1 MDSFSIMMAA
11 LIAWGYLTA
20 LIVSLR
26 YIQYEYREKI
36 ITRGQV
42 RLYYGCL
49 HAFILTMLAA
59 VVVDNMGILWVAIE
73 GTTLATTLLIAFY
86 KKDASI
92 EAAWKYLI
100 VCSIG
105 ISLGLLGIL
114 MLNYAMVSSVGLSPW
129 EALSLKE
136 LSSHAA
142 ELPRDVVRWAF
153 IFIFVGM
160 GTKVGLFP
168 MHTWLPDAHGKA
180 PSPISALL
188 SGVLLNV
195 ALYAILRF
203 KTIVDLSLND
213 TAWTGNF
220 FTVFG
225 AFSVIG
231 PAFILLQQRNY
242 KRMLAYSSIEHMGLA
257 SLAIGLGPVGMIV
270 ALMHI
275 IGHTVIKPMLFF
287 AAGEILLHY
296 KSTKIEFIKNLM
308 KTLPITGTYFMIGLL
323 LITAVPISPLFAS
336 EMRFFSKALPVH
348 PILSL
353 ALLGSLTLVMV
364 GMFRSALAMGYSF
377 DQEAPR
383 TVHRKEHRE
392 KFNSTHAV
400 MTVQIAVALALG
412 ILFLT
417 STGENWLTAIA
428 QTITLIPPTS

>member
-1 MDSFSIMMAA
+1 MMVA
-11 LIAWGYLTA
+11 IIGWGYITA

-26 YIQYEYREKI
+26 YIRHELHEKI

-42 RLYYGCL
+42 RLYYICL
-49 HAFILTMLAA
+49 HAFILTMLVA
-59 VVVDNMGILWVAIE
+59 VVVDNIGLLWVAIE

-100 VCSIG
+100 LCSIG

-114 MLNYAMVSSVGLSPW
+114 MLNYAAVSSVGLSPV
-129 EALSLKE
+129 EALSFKALA
-136 LSSHAA
+136 SHAA
-142 ELPRDVVRWAF
+142 ELPRDVLKWAF

-195 ALYAILRF
+195 AFYAILRF
-203 KTIVDLSLND
+203 KYIVDLSQND

-220 FTVFG
+220 FLVFG
-225 AFSVIG
+225 ALSVIG

-257 SLAIGLGPVGMIV
+257 SLAIGLGPVGMVV

-296 KSTKIEFIKNLM
+296 KSTKIGVVQNLM
-308 KTLPITGTYFMIGLL
+308 KTLPITGVYFMIGLL

-336 EMRFFSKALPVH
+336 ELRFFSKALTVH
-348 PILSL
+348 PFLSI
-353 ALLGSLTLVMV
+353 ALLVSLTLIMI

-377 DQEAPR
+377 DQSQEAGA
-383 TVHRKEHRE
+383 HKNHHE
-392 KFNSTHAV
+392 KWNSTHAV
-400 MTVQIAVALALG
+400 MTAQIIVALALG
-412 ILFLT
+412 VLFLT
-417 STGENWLTAIA
+417 PLGETMLQSVA
-428 QTITLIPPTS
+428 QTITLTQLSP

>member
-1 MDSFSIMMAA
+1 MMVA
-11 LIAWGYLTA
+11 LIGWGYVTA

-26 YIQYEYREKI
+26 YIRHEFKEQI
-36 ITRGQV
+36 LTRGQV

-59 VVVDNMGILWVAIE
+59 VVVDNMGLLWVAIE

-100 VCSIG
+100 LCSIG

-114 MLNYAMVSSVGLSPW
+114 MLNYAAVSSVGLSPV
-129 EALSLKE
+129 EALSFRALAA
-136 LSSHAA
+136 HAA
-142 ELPRDVVRWAF
+142 ELPRDVLQWAF
-153 IFIFVGM
+153 IFIFVGL

-168 MHTWLPDAHGKA
+168 MHTWLPDAHSKA

-203 KTIVDLSLND
+203 KYIVDLSLND
-213 TAWTGNF
+213 TVWTGNF

-225 AFSVIG
+225 ALSVIG

-257 SLAIGLGPVGMIV
+257 SLAIGLGPIGMIV

-296 KSTKIEFIKNLM
+296 KSTKIGVVQNLM
-308 KTLPITGTYFMIGLL
+308 KTLPITGVYFMIGLL

-336 EMRFFSKALPVH
+336 ELRFFSKALMVH
-348 PILSL
+348 PFLSL
-353 ALLGSLTLVMV
+353 ALLVSLTFIMI
-364 GMFRSALAMGYSF
+364 GMFKSVLAMGYSF
-377 DQEAPR
+377 DLDHGGNAHK
-383 TVHRKEHRE
+383 THRE

-400 MTVQIAVALALG
+400 MTVQLIVALALG
-412 ILFLT
+412 VLFLT
-417 STGENWLTAIA
+417 PAGETLLTSVA
-428 QTITLIPPTS
+428 QTITLGSLSQ